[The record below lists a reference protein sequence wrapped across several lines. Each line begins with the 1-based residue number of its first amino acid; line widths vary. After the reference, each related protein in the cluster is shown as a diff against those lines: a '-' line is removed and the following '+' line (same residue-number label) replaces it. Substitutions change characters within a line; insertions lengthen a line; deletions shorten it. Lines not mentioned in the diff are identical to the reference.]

1 MTDELALVSVG
12 YEGRTVDDLLTL
24 LQTHN
29 VSVLVDVRLTP
40 ISRKKGFSKKALS
53 EVLADAGIEYRHERE
68 LGNPKDNRE
77 PFRQGLTS
85 ARDLYIHHLRNGAS
99 SIYTKVVRLTRSN
112 RIALLCYERDTRAC
126 HRSCILD
133 LAREEHPDL
142 RILEL

>member
-12 YEGRTVDDLLTL
+12 YEGRTVDDLLIL

-53 EVLADAGIEYRHERE
+53 EILAAAGIEYLHARG
-68 LGNPKDNRE
+68 LGYPKDNRE
-77 PFRQGLTS
+77 PFRQGLSS
-85 ARDLYIHHLRNGAS
+85 ARERYIHHLRNSAS
-99 SIYTKVVRLTRSN
+99 TIYAEVVRLTRSN

-133 LAREEHPDL
+133 SAREEHPDL